1 MCEIMTSIALDKEI
15 HSKLNN
21 FKLAEYQ
28 TVFTDNFSIAEK
40 NDIHVTW
47 GTFQLW
53 AQPDLKLCW

>member
-28 TVFTDNFSIAEK
+28 TVFTNNFSIAEK
-40 NDIHVTW
+40 NNIHVT
-47 GTFQLW
+47 
-53 AQPDLKLCW
+53 